1 MFNSV
6 GADVEG
12 LVLITT
18 VWKLFKKKKKKVYKV
33 CLF

>member
-18 VWKLFKKKKKKVYKV
+18 VWKLFLKKKVYKV